1 MTDQMDVHE
10 GSLGLFDN
18 IFFFLDLN
26 IKKKNLQKK
35 KLCYA
40 SYFWKAY
47 LLKVDKSTIIP

>member
-26 IKKKNLQKK
+26 IKKKISKK
-35 KLCYA
+35 KMLRYA